1 MSNYTE
7 HYNLKKPL
15 KTESYDVD
23 VANTN
28 NDIIDEKLYGK
39 VDKVPGKGLS
49 ENDFTDGYK
58 KKVDNLVEG
67 IKGDSAYQIAVQNG
81 FEGSEKDWLASL
93 KGKDGNQGIQGE
105 KGKSNILTIGTV
117 EKGEEASASITGETP
132 NQILNLVLP
141 KGNKGEK
148 GDTGEKG
155 STPIKGTDYFTEQ
168 EIKEIK
174 NSILSQVNQFNIQV
188 VQQLPT
194 GKIDTHTIY
203 FVPKASQKQNDIY
216 EEYIYIN
223 NSWEHIG
230 TLETNLSDYYTKDE
244 INDKISNIVS
254 LPAGGAVGQIL
265 TKKGSDDYNVK
276 WGNLPTIVDN
286 LTSTSTTMALSA
298 NQGKVLN
305 DKISN
310 LPSLPTGGTTG
321 QILAKKSNTDYDTQ
335 WQNPIP
341 IIDNL
346 ESTDTT
352 SALSAKQGKAL
363 NDTMTS
369 QGNRINALED
379 KSAHVLYTNES
390 GSRNDITLSDDV
402 SNYSYIK
409 IYYRNDINIIN
420 SQEFINCNDKDISL
434 FMAANRPESQAS
446 WLQISRRHVSG
457 NKITVVYSTEIK
469 ITNAGAVSVGT
480 GNYIFITK
488 IEGFK

>member
-39 VDKVPGKGLS
+39 VDKVAGKGLS

-81 FEGSEKDWLASL
+81 FEGSETDWLTSL
-93 KGKDGNQGIQGE
+93 KGSDGKQGIQGE
-105 KGKSNILTIGTV
+105 KGESNILTIGTV
-117 EKGEEASASITGETP
+117 EKGEEASASVTGESP
-132 NQILNLVLP
+132 NQKLNLVLP
-141 KGNKGEK
+141 KGDTGGKGEK
-148 GDTGEKG
+148 GD
-155 STPIKGTDYFTEQ
+155 TPIKGTDYFTEQ
-168 EIKEIK
+168 EIQAIK

-244 INDKISNIVS
+244 INNKVDGKTI
-254 LPAGGAVGQIL
+254 PAGGTVGQIL
-265 TKKGSDDYNVK
+265 TKKSD
-276 WGNLPTIVDN
+276 
-286 LTSTSTTMALSA
+286 S
-298 NQGKVLN
+298 
-305 DKISN
+305 
-310 LPSLPTGGTTG
+310 
-321 QILAKKSNTDYDTQ
+321 DYDTQ

-346 ESTDTT
+346 ESTDTK
-352 SALSAKQGKAL
+352 SVLSAKQGKVL
-363 NDTMTS
+363 NDTITNLESTEWQNATLNSGVTGFIRYRKQGKRVYVEGTVTTS
-369 QGNRINALED
+369 VPSE
-379 KSAHVLYTNES
+379 
-390 GSRNDITLSDDV
+390 SRNLTQLPAEYKPKNQNYVFWACSGARICRGFAQTDGRIVAEWVKNISDANNYTSSTWLNVRIDYDV
-402 SNYSYIK
+402 
-409 IYYRNDINIIN
+409 D
-420 SQEFINCNDKDISL
+420 
-434 FMAANRPESQAS
+434 
-446 WLQISRRHVSG
+446 
-457 NKITVVYSTEIK
+457 
-469 ITNAGAVSVGT
+469 
-480 GNYIFITK
+480 
-488 IEGFK
+488 

>member
-1 MSNYTE
+1 M
-7 HYNLKKPL
+7 KI
-15 KTESYDVD
+15 
-23 VANTN
+23 N
-28 NDIIDEKLYGK
+28 NKYELAVFEDE
-39 VDKVPGKGLS
+39 DKA
-49 ENDFTDGYK
+49 D
-58 KKVDNLVEG
+58 LVE
-67 IKGDSAYQIAVQNG
+67 Y
-81 FEGSEKDWLASL
+81 SEKMQQS
-93 KGKDGNQGIQGE
+93 IE
-105 KGKSNILTIGTV
+105 KALDN
-117 EKGEEASASITGETP
+117 
-132 NQILNLVLP
+132 
-141 KGNKGEK
+141 NKGEK
-148 GDTGEKG
+148 GDA
-155 STPIKGTDYFTEQ
+155 PVKGTDYFTEQ
-168 EIKEIK
+168 EIQAIK

-194 GKIDTHTIY
+194 RKIDTHTIY

-244 INDKISNIVS
+244 INDKVDGKTI
-254 LPAGGAVGQIL
+254 PAGGTVGQIL
-265 TKKGSDDYNVK
+265 TKKSD
-276 WGNLPTIVDN
+276 
-286 LTSTSTTMALSA
+286 
-298 NQGKVLN
+298 
-305 DKISN
+305 
-310 LPSLPTGGTTG
+310 
-321 QILAKKSNTDYDTQ
+321 TDYDTQ

-352 SALSAKQGKAL
+352 SALSAKQGKVL

-469 ITNAGAVSVGT
+469 ITNAGVVSVGT

>member
-244 INDKISNIVS
+244 INDKVDGKTI
-254 LPAGGAVGQIL
+254 PAGGTVGQIL
-265 TKKGSDDYNVK
+265 TKKSD
-276 WGNLPTIVDN
+276 
-286 LTSTSTTMALSA
+286 
-298 NQGKVLN
+298 
-305 DKISN
+305 
-310 LPSLPTGGTTG
+310 
-321 QILAKKSNTDYDTQ
+321 TDYDTQ

-352 SALSAKQGKAL
+352 SALSAKQGKVL
-363 NDTMTS
+363 NDTITNLESTEWQNATLNSGVTGFIRYRKQGKRVYVEGTVTTS
-369 QGNRINALED
+369 VPSE
-379 KSAHVLYTNES
+379 
-390 GSRNDITLSDDV
+390 SRNLTQLPAEYKPKNQNYVFWACSGARICRGFAQTDGRIVAEWIKNISNASDYT
-402 SNYSYIK
+402 SSTW
-409 IYYRNDINIIN
+409 INVRIDYNI
-420 SQEFINCNDKDISL
+420 D
-434 FMAANRPESQAS
+434 
-446 WLQISRRHVSG
+446 
-457 NKITVVYSTEIK
+457 
-469 ITNAGAVSVGT
+469 
-480 GNYIFITK
+480 
-488 IEGFK
+488 